1 MTAQME
7 TTVAPEPP
15 EVTSTPPASS
25 QATETLRRA
34 LQLVFRWTVAVI
46 GALVIFGAFMALK
59 GVDPLKAYQDMF
71 RSTFTGSGSWGAIF
85 IRSAPIALAA
95 LAVAVPARA
104 GLINVGGEG
113 QLVMGGVAAAG
124 VYLAAGTTLPGTL
137 TLVLMLLAAA
147 VAGGAWAA
155 IAGALRLAF
164 GINEAVTTLLCNYVA
179 LDIMLYL
186 IYDSWKDPHGSGQPA
201 TRPLPV
207 GARLAVLGHSR
218 VHAGVLLAGAAAIV
232 VSLALS
238 RTGWGF
244 RLRVVGGN
252 TEAARRAGLRVGLLL
267 VTAMATGG
275 ALAGLGGAV
284 QLAGAEFKLRPGFCL
299 TYGYV
304 GFLASWLARH
314 KPIRVAVAAVVLS
327 AIAVAG
333 DSLQIDAGLPAASV
347 NVLMALVLLAAF
359 GWGQGFR
366 IKPNGGA
373 K

>member
-1 MTAQME
+1 
-7 TTVAPEPP
+7 
-15 EVTSTPPASS
+15 
-25 QATETLRRA
+25 
-34 LQLVFRWTVAVI
+34 
-46 GALVIFGAFMALK
+46 
-59 GVDPLKAYQDMF
+59 
-71 RSTFTGSGSWGAIF
+71 
-85 IRSAPIALAA
+85 
-95 LAVAVPARA
+95 
-104 GLINVGGEG
+104 
-113 QLVMGGVAAAG
+113 
-124 VYLAAGTTLPGTL
+124 
-137 TLVLMLLAAA
+137 
-147 VAGGAWAA
+147 
-155 IAGALRLAF
+155 
-164 GINEAVTTLLCNYVA
+164 
-179 LDIMLYL
+179 
-186 IYDSWKDPHGSGQPA
+186 
-201 TRPLPV
+201 
-207 GARLAVLGHSR
+207 
-218 VHAGVLLAGAAAIV
+218 
-232 VSLALS
+232 
-238 RTGWGF
+238 
-244 RLRVVGGN
+244 VVGGN